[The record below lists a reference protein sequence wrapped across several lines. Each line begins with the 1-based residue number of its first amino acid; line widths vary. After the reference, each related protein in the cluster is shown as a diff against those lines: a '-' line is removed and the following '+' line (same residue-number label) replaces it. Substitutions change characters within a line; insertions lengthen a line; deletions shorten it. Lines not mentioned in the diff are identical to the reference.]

1 MRRPYKYTVPIRER
15 LSRRVVVLGG
25 MQAAIV
31 GTLAWRMHKLQVT
44 DSEHYRLLAE
54 ENRIATRLV
63 APVRGLIFDRNGA
76 LIAQNQQN
84 YRVVIVRE
92 QAGDVAAVLERLAP
106 LIDLDIA
113 GQAAVLEQ
121 VMARRAHA
129 AVTVAEHLDW
139 ERFALVAVNAPA
151 LPGIITEVGLT
162 RDYPM
167 REDYA
172 HVAGYVG
179 PVSESDLSRLENPEE
194 LLQTPSPVIGKTGV
208 ERIHEDQLRGSPGL
222 SRVEVNSTGRV
233 MRELDRSEGIPG
245 DDVQLTIDSD
255 LQHYAHYRMQGESAA
270 AVVIDLRNGD
280 LRALASAPSF
290 DPNKLV
296 FGISQTDWSALNSN
310 EYRPLGDKTVS
321 GTYPPGSTFK
331 MNVALAALKAGVIT
345 PEERIFCPGHFDLGG
360 RRFHCWRS
368 GGHGRMNMTESLQN
382 SCDVYYYEVAQR
394 VGIEAIADMAR
405 SLGMGTKPD
414 LPLPALV
421 SGRIPTKAWK
431 EENIGQS
438 WLIGDTI
445 NAGIGQGFVSTSP
458 LELALMTARIASGRN
473 LSPRL
478 ISRVNGVPVDVP
490 DAPPLGIDVAALAQ
504 VRKGMFEVSNNRR
517 GTAYSTRIAEPTMIM
532 AGKTGTSQVRQ
543 ITPEER
549 AAGVTRNED
558 LPWNR
563 RDHAL
568 FVAFAPFDNPRF
580 AISLIVEHGG
590 SGSTNAAPIARDIM
604 LRALYGTQPPL
615 SAYPREQ
622 HEALREQR
630 ALEPGPTVSAPAA
643 RSDRA

>member
-1 MRRPYKYTVPIRER
+1 MRRPTPYSVPPRER
-15 LSRRVVVLGG
+15 LGRRAFMLGG
-25 MQAAIV
+25 IQAVTI
-31 GTLAWRMHKLQVT
+31 GTLAWRMRQLQVNE
-44 DSEHYRLLAE
+44 SEHYRLLAE

-63 APVRGLIFDRNGA
+63 APVRGLIFDRNGV

-92 QAGDVAAVLERLAP
+92 QAGDVAEVLQRLAP
-106 LIDLDIA
+106 LIDLSDERRLE
-113 GQAAVLEQ
+113 VLEQ
-121 VMARRAHA
+121 VMARRAYA

-151 LPGIITEVGLT
+151 LPGIITEVGRN
-162 RDYPM
+162 RDYPQKG
-167 REDYA
+167 DFA

-179 PVSESDLSRLENPEE
+179 PVSEADLTRLENPEE
-194 LLQTPSPVIGKTGV
+194 LMQTPSPVIGKTGV
-208 ERIHEDQLRGSPGL
+208 ERILEDELRGKPGI
-222 SRVEVNSTGRV
+222 SQVEVNATGRV
-233 MRELDRSEGIPG
+233 MRELDRTEGTPG
-245 DDVQLTIDSD
+245 DDLQLTIDSD
-255 LQHYAHYRMQGESAA
+255 LQHYAHFRMQGESAG

-296 FGISQTDWSALNSN
+296 YGISQTDWSALNDN
-310 EYRPLGDKTVS
+310 EYRPLGDKTIS

-331 MNVALAALKAGVIT
+331 MVVGLAALKAGVIA
-345 PEERIFCPGHFDLGG
+345 PEDRVFCPGHYELGG

-368 GGHGRMNMTESLQN
+368 GGHGQMNMVQSLQN

-405 SLGMGTKPD
+405 SLGMGSRPD

-421 SGRIPTKAWK
+421 AGRIPTKAWK
-431 EENIGQS
+431 EENVGQS
-438 WLIGDTI
+438 WLIGDTV
-445 NAGIGQGFVSTSP
+445 NAGIGQGFVSASP
-458 LELALMTARIASGRN
+458 LELAVMTSRIASGRN
-473 LSPRL
+473 LLPRL
-478 ISRVNGVPVDVP
+478 ISRVNGVPVD
-490 DAPPLGIDVAALAQ
+490 APEAPALEINAEALAQ

-517 GTAYSTRIAEPTMIM
+517 GTAYAARIAEPTMAM

-543 ITPEER
+543 ISAEER
-549 AAGVTRNED
+549 AAGVTSNED

-568 FVAFAPFDNPRF
+568 FVGFAPYENPRF
-580 AISLIVEHGG
+580 AISVVVEHGG
-590 SGSTNAAPIARDIM
+590 GGSTAAAPIARDIL

-615 SAYPREQ
+615 SAYPSELREQ
-622 HEALREQR
+622 LREQR
-630 ALEPGPTVSAPAA
+630 ALEPGPSVTTPAA

>member
-1 MRRPYKYTVPIRER
+1 M
-15 LSRRVVVLGG
+15 LGSI
-25 MQAAIV
+25 QAVTI
-31 GTLAWRMHKLQVT
+31 GTLAWRMRQLQVNE
-44 DSEHYRLLAE
+44 SEHYRLLAE

-63 APVRGLIFDRNGA
+63 APVRGLIFDRNGV

-92 QAGDVAAVLERLAP
+92 QAGDVAEVLQRLAP
-106 LIDLDIA
+106 LIDLSDERRLE
-113 GQAAVLEQ
+113 VLEQ
-121 VMARRAHA
+121 VMARRAYA

-151 LPGIITEVGLT
+151 LPGIITEVGRN
-162 RDYPM
+162 RDYPQKG
-167 REDYA
+167 DFA

-179 PVSESDLSRLENPEE
+179 PVSEADLTRLENPEE
-194 LLQTPSPVIGKTGV
+194 LMQTPSPVIGKTGV
-208 ERIHEDQLRGSPGL
+208 ERILEDELRGKPGI
-222 SRVEVNSTGRV
+222 SQVEVNATGRV
-233 MRELDRSEGIPG
+233 MRELDRTEGTPG
-245 DDVQLTIDSD
+245 DDLQLTIDSD
-255 LQHYAHYRMQGESAA
+255 LQHYAHFRMQGESAG

-296 FGISQTDWSALNSN
+296 YGISQTDWSALNDN
-310 EYRPLGDKTVS
+310 EYRPLGDKTIS

-331 MNVALAALKAGVIT
+331 MVVGLAALKAGVIA
-345 PEERIFCPGHFDLGG
+345 PEDRVFCPGHYELGG

-368 GGHGRMNMTESLQN
+368 GGHGQMNMVQSLQN

-405 SLGMGTKPD
+405 SLGMGSRPD

-421 SGRIPTKAWK
+421 AGRIPTKAWK
-431 EENIGQS
+431 EENVGQS
-438 WLIGDTI
+438 WLIGDTV
-445 NAGIGQGFVSTSP
+445 NAGIGQGFVSASP
-458 LELALMTARIASGRN
+458 LELAVMTSRIASGRN
-473 LSPRL
+473 LLPRL
-478 ISRVNGVPVDVP
+478 ISRVNGVPVD
-490 DAPPLGIDVAALAQ
+490 APEAPALEINAEALAQ

-517 GTAYSTRIAEPTMIM
+517 GTAYAARIAEPTMAM

-543 ITPEER
+543 ISAEER
-549 AAGVTRNED
+549 AAGVTSNED

-568 FVAFAPFDNPRF
+568 FVGFAPYENPRF
-580 AISLIVEHGG
+580 AISVVVEHGG
-590 SGSTNAAPIARDIM
+590 GGSTAAAPIARDIL

-615 SAYPREQ
+615 SAYPSELREQ
-622 HEALREQR
+622 LREQR
-630 ALEPGPTVSAPAA
+630 TLEPGPSVTTPAA

>member
-1 MRRPYKYTVPIRER
+1 MRRPTPYSVPPRER
-15 LSRRVVVLGG
+15 LGRRAFMLGG
-25 MQAAIV
+25 IQAVTI
-31 GTLAWRMHKLQVT
+31 GTLAWRMRQLQVNE
-44 DSEHYRLLAE
+44 SEHYRLLAE

-63 APVRGLIFDRNGA
+63 APVRGLIFDRNGV

-92 QAGDVAAVLERLAP
+92 QAGDVAEVLERLAP
-106 LIDLDIA
+106 LIDLSDERRLE
-113 GQAAVLEQ
+113 VLEQ
-121 VMARRAHA
+121 VMARRAYA

-151 LPGIITEVGLT
+151 LPGIITEVGRN
-162 RDYPM
+162 RDYPQKG
-167 REDYA
+167 DFA

-179 PVSESDLSRLENPEE
+179 PVSEADLTRLENPEE
-194 LLQTPSPVIGKTGV
+194 LMQTPSPVIGKTGV
-208 ERIHEDQLRGSPGL
+208 ERILEDELRGKPGI
-222 SRVEVNSTGRV
+222 SQVEVNATGRV
-233 MRELDRSEGIPG
+233 MRELDRTEGTPG
-245 DDVQLTIDSD
+245 DDLQLTIDSD
-255 LQHYAHYRMQGESAA
+255 LQHYAHFRMQGESAG

-296 FGISQTDWSALNSN
+296 YGISQTDWSALNDN
-310 EYRPLGDKTVS
+310 EYRPLGDKTIS

-331 MNVALAALKAGVIT
+331 MVVGLAALKAGVIA
-345 PEERIFCPGHFDLGG
+345 PEDRVFCPGHYELGG

-368 GGHGRMNMTESLQN
+368 GGHGQMNMVQSLQN

-405 SLGMGTKPD
+405 SLGMGSRPD

-421 SGRIPTKAWK
+421 AGRIPTKAWK
-431 EENIGQS
+431 EENVGQS
-438 WLIGDTI
+438 WLIGDTV
-445 NAGIGQGFVSTSP
+445 NAGIGQGFVSASP
-458 LELALMTARIASGRN
+458 LELAVMTSRIASGRN
-473 LSPRL
+473 LLPRL
-478 ISRVNGVPVDVP
+478 ISRVNGVPVD
-490 DAPPLGIDVAALAQ
+490 APEAPALEINAEALAQ

-517 GTAYSTRIAEPTMIM
+517 GTAYAARIAEPTMAM

-543 ITPEER
+543 ISAEER
-549 AAGVTRNED
+549 AAGVTSNED

-568 FVAFAPFDNPRF
+568 FVGFAPYENPRF
-580 AISLIVEHGG
+580 AISVVVEHGG
-590 SGSTNAAPIARDIM
+590 GGSTAAAPIARDIL

-615 SAYPREQ
+615 SAYPSELREQ
-622 HEALREQR
+622 LREQR
-630 ALEPGPTVSAPAA
+630 ALEPGPSVTTPAA